1 MAMKDEY
8 RHETQKSPSELER
21 EIDLTRAH
29 MDHTLDLLEAKLS
42 PGELID
48 QVIGLARRNGGG
60 FARNLTT
67 QVQNNPLPALL
78 TGVGLAW
85 LMSASDH
92 PPEAASRASSDNLT
106 SSAREHADDVSEWT
120 REATRHA
127 QEGGHALGEHA
138 HEMSDRAGHAASRA
152 REGMHDTAARA
163 RLGMHGA
170 ADSARRSSR
179 RMTDE
184 YQHLLQEQP
193 LLLGGLGLALGAALG
208 AMMPHSDAEDELLG
222 PYADRMR
229 RDIEQEGKQQYRRAR
244 DTAERAVGAAQEEVE
259 HETGDARPH

>member
-48 QVIGLARRNGGG
+48 QVIGLARGNGGG

-85 LMSASDH
+85 RADVELTPRIMPRALPRWHRLSVRHDAVLDQNTRSEISSSTVSGSGASGQGN
-92 PPEAASRASSDNLT
+92 P
-106 SSAREHADDVSEWT
+106 
-120 REATRHA
+120 
-127 QEGGHALGEHA
+127 
-138 HEMSDRAGHAASRA
+138 
-152 REGMHDTAARA
+152 
-163 RLGMHGA
+163 
-170 ADSARRSSR
+170 
-179 RMTDE
+179 
-184 YQHLLQEQP
+184 
-193 LLLGGLGLALGAALG
+193 
-208 AMMPHSDAEDELLG
+208 AMAMK
-222 PYADRMR
+222 R
-229 RDIEQEGKQQYRRAR
+229 
-244 DTAERAVGAAQEEVE
+244 
-259 HETGDARPH
+259 